1 MLNLRATNT
10 SLSIF
15 DKEDMFELF
24 FFFACLF
31 VLFYFSF
38 KLCFCVGV
46 NGD

>member
-31 VLFYFSF
+31 VLF
-38 KLCFCVGV
+38 CFILALNRAFASV
-46 NGD
+46 

>member
-15 DKEDMFELF
+15 DKEDVFELF

-31 VLFYFSF
+31 VFYFILALNCAF
-38 KLCFCVGV
+38 ALV
-46 NGD
+46 